1 MKTRLHSLSFILC
14 FLLVISNA
22 HGREGVLNA
31 IPQDALGFAIIHN
44 LDEAGSSVEGLA
56 KLVQAPLPDILNWVK
71 ERTGVREGLDEQ
83 GDAALVLTNIDGQF
97 KLVVLLPV
105 DSFDDFFESLNSVET
120 DGIVEVQIAGAPT
133 VVARQGDYAALASVR
148 DRDELERFLA
158 STTNMAND
166 EQLAPWLDANKAS
179 IVVTRRGIEQLLP
192 KLIKGIRDIQN
203 KIRAVAGENGQA
215 AAAGLDLYVNLFTA
229 AEAEVE
235 QLGIGLQIDSSRN
248 VDLVKRVQFKSGG
261 DWAQWAANAKSV
273 DGDLLAGFPDD
284 PFVIAIAGVFSPEAM
299 DSWMK
304 FSVKLMQ
311 DQPGFQLSP
320 EQAEKYVKLSTE
332 MVRSVRGM
340 RMVMGLPEPGKG
352 LYDNTS
358 IAMTVDDAPR
368 FIEDYEESLSA
379 MSQLAQ
385 EIKSPLIPTA
395 TSQRVLLD
403 ETQAIEI
410 TMNLPD
416 MTALTPAGG
425 PDMQT
430 IMQHMFGAK
439 DQLHVYMAPAD
450 EHTVLGSYTSL
461 ERLKTALDFYQS
473 KRSGL
478 SENAGVAKVAAAMP
492 LDSQFV
498 AYISLSGVAEVVR
511 QFATVLPGINASAIP
526 DIADC
531 PPIGIAAKVAPSGF
545 EGHLVIA
552 AETLQTVGNT
562 IAKTRATLPDTETPA
577 Q

>member
-31 IPQDALGFAIIHN
+31 IPQDVLGFAIIHN
-44 LDEAGSSVEGLA
+44 LDEAGSSFEDLA
-56 KLVQAPLPDILNWVK
+56 KLVQAPLPDLLNWVK
-71 ERTGVREGLDEQ
+71 ERTGLREGLDEQ

-105 DSFDDFFESLNSVET
+105 DSFDDFFASLNSVET
-120 DGIVEVQIAGAPT
+120 DGIVEVQIAGAST

-148 DRDELERFLA
+148 DRDELERFVA
-158 STTNMAND
+158 STTNLTID
-166 EQLAPWLDANKAS
+166 SQLASWLDANKAS
-179 IVVTRRGIEQLLP
+179 IVVTRRGVEQLLP
-192 KLIKGIRDIQN
+192 KLIKGIRDTQD

-215 AAAGLDLYVNLFTA
+215 AAAGLELYVNLFTA

-235 QLGIGLQIDSSRN
+235 QLGIGLRIDSLQT
-248 VDLVKRVQFKSGG
+248 VDLMKLVQFKSGG

-311 DQPGFQLSP
+311 NQPGFQLSP
-320 EQAEKYVKLSTE
+320 EQAEKYVRLSTE

-340 RMVMGLPEPGKG
+340 RMVMGLPEPGNG

-410 TMNLPD
+410 TMKLPD
-416 MTALTPAGG
+416 MAALTPAGG

-439 DQLHVYMAPAD
+439 DQLHVFMAAAD
-450 EHTVLGSYTSL
+450 EHTMLGSYTSL
-461 ERLKTALDFYQS
+461 ERLKAALDFYQA

-526 DIADC
+526 DVADC
-531 PPIGIAAKVAPSGF
+531 PPIGVAAKVAPSGF